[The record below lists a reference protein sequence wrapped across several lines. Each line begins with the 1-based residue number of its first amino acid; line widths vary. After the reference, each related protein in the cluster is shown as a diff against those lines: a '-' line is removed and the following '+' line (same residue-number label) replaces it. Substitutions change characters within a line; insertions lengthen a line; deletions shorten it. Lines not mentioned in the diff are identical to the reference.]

1 MKKLSVCIP
10 AYNRHQFMNEL
21 LDSIIEQSDPSIEIV
36 ICEDKSP
43 ERELIRQC
51 VEKKSAARGCLDQ
64 IKYFEND
71 ENLGYDANLRNLME
85 KSTGEYCL
93 FMGNDD
99 ILMPGA
105 IHTILKII
113 NQYPD
118 VGVIT
123 RAYKCFS
130 GNPEN
135 VKLVI
140 KQLPQ
145 DELFMP
151 GPAAI
156 RFFFRRVGVL
166 SGLVFKREP
175 AVRIATN
182 QFDGHLYYQ
191 MYMAGMLLKEYYG
204 YYIADFLTLSR
215 ADISPD
221 FGNAANEKEK
231 FTPGRYTAD
240 ARVCMVEGLLKIADT
255 IDDTTNKVV
264 YDAVK
269 KDISIYFYPYIRD
282 QLRLPFREYLEM
294 VRNFM
299 RLGMKNEIYFY
310 AHCIL
315 GYILKSEGY
324 DFLIGKVRKMLGHS
338 PRIGI

>member
-21 LDSIIEQSDPSIEIV
+21 LDSIIEQIDPSIEIV

-51 VEKKSAARGCLDQ
+51 IQNKVAGRGLIEQ
-64 IKYFEND
+64 IKYFEN
-71 ENLGYDANLRNLME
+71 EKNLGYDANLRNLLE
-85 KSTGEYCL
+85 KANGEYCL

-105 IHTILKII
+105 IQTILKIV
-113 NQYPD
+113 NRYPD

-151 GPAAI
+151 GPTAI

-175 AVRIATN
+175 AVHIGTN

-191 MYMAGMLLKEYYG
+191 MYIAGMLLKEYCG
-204 YYIADFLTLSR
+204 YYISDFLTLSR
-215 ADISPD
+215 ADVSPD
-221 FGNAANEKEK
+221 FGNAINEKGN

-240 ARVCMVEGLLKIADT
+240 ARICMVEGLLKIADK

-282 QLRLPFREYLEM
+282 QLRLPLGEYLTMIEK
-294 VRNFM
+294 FM
-299 RLGMKNEIYFY
+299 DMGMKNEIYFY
-310 AHCIL
+310 FHCIL
-315 GYILKSEGY
+315 GYVLKMEGY
-324 DFLIGKVRKMLGHS
+324 DFLIERVRGILGRS